1 MANRY
6 WVGGTNSW
14 NNITGTK
21 WAATSGGAGGQS
33 IPTTADD
40 VFFDASS
47 GASTVTIATG
57 NTGAKSINCTGFT
70 GTITGTS
77 GITVAGAIMLST
89 GMGYSHTGTVT
100 ISGTGTLTTSG
111 KAFSNLAVSGAGIT
125 VTLGDALNV
134 GIRNVNVIQGTL
146 NTANYSV
153 TCASFDISGSTTRT
167 VTLGSS
173 ALSISASSLSAF
185 NAVTTTNLAF
195 NAGTSQVNMTS
206 SGGGI
211 AAPGLSFNDISFT
224 STATGSRSLL
234 VGSCNNVTLTAS
246 ASGLSQ
252 LSVRSN
258 FTVNGT
264 LTCSGS
270 SVSARGFVRSDVIG
284 TTRTVTAAAISADD
298 CDFRHIALAG
308 AAAGASP
315 VRAGDCGGNSGIT
328 FPAAKNVYRVGSNT
342 TFVGVNSWALSSG
355 GGGSDNNFPLAQ
367 DTYVLD
373 NGATPATTLGIA
385 AANYNLGALD
395 CSNRTNAITIGYNG
409 VSTWYGSHTYSSA
422 VTVSGVSTQT
432 FSGRGTMDFTS
443 AGKNVTFPITIDAQ
457 GGTFRLADAFN
468 SSNSITLDRGTFN
481 ANNYNVTGTLF
492 DSNGTTAR
500 TLTMGSGLWTITGTG
515 SVWNISTATGL
526 TFNKDTANIL
536 LSNTLTSSVS
546 FASGPLTYNKLTIG
560 GGAST
565 STVNINSTVGS
576 TSGSFSELASTRT
589 GSYTV
594 QLGTSTTAVIG
605 TWSITGS
612 PGNAVTITSNS
623 AGSRRTFTLT
633 NVTSGINYLD
643 VKDIGE
649 LSGNKFYVGPN
660 SLDSG
665 NNSNVYFTNPPS
677 PAAATGNM
685 LMLF

>member
-1 MANRY
+1 MADRY

-47 GASTVTIATG
+47 GASTITIALG

-70 GTITGTS
+70 GTLTGTAS
-77 GITVAGAIMLST
+77 LTVAGSITLVAGMTYTHIST
-89 GMGYSHTGTVT
+89 VL
-100 ISGTGTLTTSG
+100 ISGTGTLTTAG
-111 KAFSNLAVSGAGIT
+111 KAFSEVSIAGAGIV

-134 GIRNVNVIQGTL
+134 ASRNIGVTQGTFD
-146 NTANYSV
+146 TGNYSV
-153 TCASFDISGSTTRT
+153 TCTSFDISGTTART
-167 VTLGSS
+167 VNLGSS
-173 ALSISASSLSAF
+173 TVSISASSVSAF
-185 NAVTTTNLAF
+185 NAASTTNLTF

-258 FTVNGT
+258 LTVNGT

-298 CDFRHIALAG
+298 CDFRDITLAG
-308 AAAGASP
+308 GAAGVSP

-328 FPAAKNVYRVGSNT
+328 FPTAKTVYRVGNSTAWIGNS
-342 TFVGVNSWALSSG
+342 SWALSSG
-355 GGGSDNNFPLAQ
+355 ASGSDTNLPLAQ
-367 DTYVLD
+367 DTVVID
-373 NGATPATTLGIA
+373 NATTLTGTLSLATFNI
-385 AANYNLGALD
+385 GTLD
-395 CSNRTNAITIGYNG
+395 CSNRTTAITLSHIATSNR
-409 VSTWYGSHTYSSA
+409 YGSCTFG
-422 VTVSGVSTQT
+422 SGVTISGSGAQI
-432 FSGRGTMDFTS
+432 FLGRGTMVFTS
-443 AGKNVTFPITIDAQ
+443 AGKTISFPITVDAP

-481 ANNYNVTGTLF
+481 ANNYNVTSTLF
-492 DSNGTTAR
+492 DSNSTTAR

-515 SVWNISTATGL
+515 TAWNISTATGL

-546 FASGPLTYNKLTIG
+546 FDSGPLTYNKLTIG

-565 STVNINSTVGS
+565 STVNINSTGGS
-576 TSGSFSELASTRT
+576 VSGSFAELASTRT

-594 QLGTSTTAVIG
+594 TLGTSTTAVIG

-612 PGNAVTITSNS
+612 IGNAVTIASGS
-623 AGSRRTFTLT
+623 AGVRRTFTLT

-660 SLDSG
+660 SVNSG

-677 PAAATGNM
+677 IAATGNM